1 MVCVI
6 VKRRAPRL
14 AVVAAAGLAIAA
26 VYRLRKPESVVQPVL
41 IRVGFGSWGS
51 GATLTGRAANRRR
64 PRSPVWNARL
74 DLLTDWEFKKR
85 YKVARAVFADMVQ
98 RLRPTLEPDHEM
110 ARRSSGS
117 PVTTELQLSMTL
129 RFMAGASHNQPA
141 TRPRSLRSP
150 CTCSPYLNVA

>member
-41 IRVGFGSWGS
+41 IRVGS
-51 GATLTGRAANRRR
+51 GATVTGRAANRRR
-64 PRSPVWNARL
+64 PRGPVWNARL

-98 RLRPTLEPDHEM
+98 RLRPTATGGIEQ
-110 ARRSSGS
+110 RR
-117 PVTTELQLSMTL
+117 
-129 RFMAGASHNQPA
+129 
-141 TRPRSLRSP
+141 
-150 CTCSPYLNVA
+150 